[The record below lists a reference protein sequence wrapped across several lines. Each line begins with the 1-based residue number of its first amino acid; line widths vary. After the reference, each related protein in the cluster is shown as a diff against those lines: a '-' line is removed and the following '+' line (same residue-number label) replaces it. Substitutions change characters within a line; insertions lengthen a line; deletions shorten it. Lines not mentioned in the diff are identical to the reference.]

1 MRHNLTRYIGRVI
14 RMTYIDG
21 EGRITD
27 RRVRVRTV
35 DAERGMMKAF
45 CLSRRAPRLFKLDNI
60 LAVQAASSGKWA
72 G

>member
-1 MRHNLTRYIGRVI
+1 
-14 RMTYIDG
+14 
-21 EGRITD
+21 
-27 RRVRVRTV
+27 
-35 DAERGMMKAF
+35 MMKAF